1 MIKTAKRNIRSS
13 VFLLLIAAAALGSFG
28 ALSSGGRAAGQGN
41 DKQSRAA
48 RSETG
53 STNDP
58 SSKATKK
65 NRTCKQV
72 CDDTYYTCQK
82 SAQPFP
88 YNDWGQPGGCTY
100 VHTACTQDCPS
111 TRKQRKPRHLPKT

>member
-13 VFLLLIAAAALGSFG
+13 VFLLLIAAAAVGSFG
-28 ALSSGGRAAGQGN
+28 ALSSGGRAAVQGN
-41 DKQSRAA
+41 DKQSRAT

-53 STNDP
+53 STNDQ
-58 SSKATKK
+58 SSRATKK

-88 YNDWGQPGGCTY
+88 KIKYRGRVGQSRSATLRVSGFG
-100 VHTACTQDCPS
+100 AGRLGS
-111 TRKQRKPRHLPKT
+111 TIN